1 MKVKTKIIAGYV
13 VISVFVLIIAAV
25 SLFGLRQVRADY
37 QDIIDS
43 SNSTVITLREIQ
55 YYIAGQANDER
66 GFLLT
71 GSSEFKGEIQE
82 KAKNVKQRIDALKPL
97 MNAPREKELLAKV
110 SDTHAK
116 FTDINMRVIDIYNQG
131 KVAEAQQLSFGE
143 GRKIRK
149 ELETSYNE
157 VVKIQVE
164 EAAANRLSADT
175 YSNRINTIVLAATVL
190 LVGLGLVIGFVLS
203 NSIVKPITK
212 ITEDMKSGKLD
223 FEALTTTNDEVG
235 TLTREFGNMITKLR
249 NMVLSVQTTAEQVAS
264 SSEQLTASAEQS
276 AEAANQVAIA
286 ITEVASGA
294 AEQLTAVNHTR
305 STVNRINDDIQ
316 QVTSK
321 INKMSD
327 SSNRTASAAN
337 DGRST
342 VETAISQMDKIDRAV
357 SNSATVVI
365 KLGERSNEIGQIVD
379 TISGIAG
386 QTNLL
391 ALNAAIE
398 AARAGEQGRGFAVV
412 AEEVRKLAEQSEE
425 SAKQIATLIGEI
437 QVETNNAVEAMNEGT
452 NEVKVG
458 TGVVA
463 SAGKSFAEISTLVD
477 EVSRQ
482 VNEILAT
489 MQQLAAGSQAIVT
502 SVDTMEKVTK
512 NTAGQT
518 QTVSASTEEQS
529 ASMEEIASSSQNLAR
544 MAEQLKITIRAFQ
557 A

>member
-321 INKMSD
+321 INNMSD

-357 SNSATVVI
+357 SHSATVVI
-365 KLGERSNEIGQIVD
+365 QLGERSNEIGQIVD

-544 MAEQLKITIRAFQ
+544 MAEQLKTTIRAFQ

>member
-82 KAKNVKQRIDALKPL
+82 KAKSVKQRIDALKPL

-276 AEAANQVAIA
+276 AETANQVAIA

-544 MAEQLKITIRAFQ
+544 MAEQLKTTIRAFQ